1 MASTPDIIIRPATEA
16 DADGIARV
24 HHLALAQF
32 DDFGAAWFERRP
44 RDILPLSTR
53 AALQA
58 SKNRFLIAVIPASDD
73 VVGFVRYHVV
83 DAAESTPAVQPT
95 ADALEVPEKPDTIA
109 ALFAIKDHM
118 KELWERFVHPREDE
132 MDACYEKAVDG
143 RRHNYVKHI
152 MVDPDHQRKGIGA
165 KLLRMVVKTSDEQ
178 KVPTFLV
185 ASAEGYGLYK
195 RLGFEDLGTW
205 TIDDDFWS
213 KEIVE
218 HERKLGISGNEKL
231 AEQYEGVR
239 EIERYMIRECRGSE

>member
-1 MASTPDIIIRPATEA
+1 MALTPDILIRPATEA

-44 RDILPLSTR
+44 RDILPLSTG

-58 SKNRFLIAVIPASDD
+58 PKNRFLVAVTPGSDD

-83 DAAESTPAVQPT
+83 DAAESAPAAQPT
-95 ADALEVPEKPDTIA
+95 ADAPEVLEKPDPVA

-132 MDACYEKAVDG
+132 MEACYEKAVDG

-165 KLLRMVVKTSDEQ
+165 KLLRTVVEASDDQ
-178 KVPTFLV
+178 KVPTFLM

-213 KEIVE
+213 KEIVQ

-239 EIERYMIRECRGSE
+239 EIERYMIRECRSSE